1 MQWRIEPRVYFK
13 NMLSFGI
20 LVDIYSLVKRGLV
33 SIDTV
38 EIFSITGKIRL
49 SLYLM
54 YIVKNYLGN
63 ILLKSRGWKSN
74 VFEI

>member
-1 MQWRIEPRVYFK
+1 VQWRIEPRVYLK

-54 YIVKNYLGN
+54 YV
-63 ILLKSRGWKSN
+63 
-74 VFEI
+74 EA

>member
-1 MQWRIEPRVYFK
+1 MQWRIEPRVYLK

-54 YIVKNYLGN
+54 YV
-63 ILLKSRGWKSN
+63 
-74 VFEI
+74 EA

>member
-1 MQWRIEPRVYFK
+1 VQWRIEPRVYLK

-49 SLYLM
+49 SLCLM
-54 YIVKNYLGN
+54 YV
-63 ILLKSRGWKSN
+63 
-74 VFEI
+74 EA